1 MMDIFSEP
9 LLCEHCGLDLTGI
22 GLIAN
27 INHMNSHNEIAV
39 YKVATDNEMREAFME
54 LGMPKMMYDSFHYAQ
69 PTEMEK
75 QIFEDNSRFKT
86 TLNQ

>member
-1 MMDIFSEP
+1 MDIFSKP
-9 LLCEHCGLDLTGI
+9 LLCEHCGMDLTGR

-27 INHMNSHNEIAV
+27 IDHMASHNVHV
-39 YKVATDNEMREAFME
+39 YEVPTDNQMREAFME